1 MRKRSRKCAKRAI
14 RPFILVYTGIV
25 PHGTRASSAMRI
37 FHSRKLSSAGPERGR
52 GAGGC
57 LPLLA
62 QAPRPNCS
70 GRSRG
75 APRARSFHVR
85 ALPSGGELGAQ
96 LRKSLA
102 MGMCE
107 YQECPQSLISPLES
121 ADPKN
126 SLRKSFAICS
136 YTKTQ
141 GGTPR
146 LPTLCSASRCLD
158 PSWSERYSGCC
169 RTGHNRFEG
178 FSDAP
183 RIS

>member
-1 MRKRSRKCAKRAI
+1 MRGQSFRMPSFLRRKKRAKRRENAQNAQSAHSFWCI
-14 RPFILVYTGIV
+14 QELFGREL
-25 PHGTRASSAMRI
+25 RAPSAMRI
-37 FHSRKLSSAGPERGR
+37 FRRRMLWSPAGPERGR
-52 GAGGC
+52 GAADC
-57 LPLLA
+57 RPLLLPLPVPA
-62 QAPRPNCS
+62 CPD
-70 GRSRG
+70 RSRG

-141 GGTPR
+141 GYPPLAYALQR
-146 LPTLCSASRCLD
+146 EPLP
-158 PSWSERYSGCC
+158 
-169 RTGHNRFEG
+169 
-178 FSDAP
+178 
-183 RIS
+183 

>member
-1 MRKRSRKCAKRAI
+1 MRKTRNPPIHFWCIQELFGRELRA
-14 RPFILVYTGIV
+14 P
-25 PHGTRASSAMRI
+25 SAMRI
-37 FHSRKLSSAGPERGR
+37 FRRRMLWSPAGPERGR
-52 GAGGC
+52 GAADC
-57 LPLLA
+57 QPLLLPLPVPA
-62 QAPRPNCS
+62 CPD
-70 GRSRG
+70 RSRWV
-75 APRARSFHVR
+75 PRVRSFHVR

-107 YQECPQSLISPLES
+107 YQECSPSRISPLES

-136 YTKTQ
+136 YTKTG

-146 LPTLCSASRCLD
+146 LPALCSGSRCLD
-158 PSWSERYSGCC
+158 PSWSERYSGCSQ
-169 RTGHNRFEG
+169 TVYDRFAG
-178 FSDAP
+178 CSNAP